1 MTKRKKSFG
10 QVKIHDTPLRDYF
23 GGDRGPGN
31 FNNLVQ
37 ALDFLHIKCG
47 LLAHYGPDYPLVE
60 PRELAPPLDSPLI
73 EHGDLPA
80 FSMVILDRPISYQD
94 EGFQFDMLPPE
105 GRPMDPTLAASNRQ
119 TFRDRLPRNLLA
131 ELENIVGRKALT
143 PLANYPD
150 LLKLLLRMDRGHVIA
165 RDNEDEFRL
174 VGIFASFPSDLD
186 GEIKRLG
193 KGIGKFLPGDNAM
206 YAANRLFVYRFLM
219 EQTAFPICGERHTSA
234 ALFARRLL
242 RRKER
247 FAVKVLGHS
256 DRTLTTLTS
265 EGAVG
270 RLPRV
275 EKVALVRAT
284 GCDSQRLEQMTR
296 GGYFVDPKRRVVILR
311 VKYQHHAYHRD
322 NVMEDRACSVL
333 SQEVVHPRTGEVL
346 EGLDVLGLSQDR
358 LLQLNDIVR
367 GEHQGAI
374 VYSQREIITTTMD
387 VDDRL
392 RFLAAWL
399 QKNRFQIADYS
410 PDHFERIVKVII
422 SFLDDKGLASCFDSN
437 RDLIQEIQG
446 LLAEL
451 RLAHRLRLLERL
463 VRNRADYEGRKLQ
476 HLQILVILNHF
487 LSEEGQQ
494 LAADHPKAMRKLLRI
509 CQSYLDDPYLKHRA
523 ARHEAKTNYDMQIN
537 NEYEKLTQVVLWC
550 KAMVSH

>member
-1 MTKRKKSFG
+1 MTKRKKAFG
-10 QVKIHDTPLRDYF
+10 QVKIQDTPLGDYF

-37 ALDFLHIKCG
+37 ALDFLHINCG
-47 LLAHYGPDYPLVE
+47 LLSHYGPDYPLVE
-60 PRELAPPLDSPLI
+60 SRELAPPLDSPLV
-73 EHGDLPA
+73 EHGNLPA

-94 EGFQFDMLPPE
+94 EGFQFDIMPPE
-105 GRPMDPTLAASNRQ
+105 GRPMDPTLAAANRQ

-131 ELENIVGRKALT
+131 DMENIVGRKALT
-143 PLANYPD
+143 PLANYPE
-150 LLKLLLRMDRGHVIA
+150 LLRLLLRMDRGHVIA
-165 RDNEDEFRL
+165 RDTDDEFRL
-174 VGIFASFPSDLD
+174 AGIFASFPSDLD

-193 KGIGKFLPGDNAM
+193 QAIGKFTPGDNAM

-284 GCDSQRLEQMTR
+284 GCDSQRLEHMTK
-296 GGYFVDPKRRVVILR
+296 GGYFVDAKRQVVILR
-311 VKYQHHAYHRD
+311 VKYQQHAYHRD

-333 SQEVVHPRTGEVL
+333 TQEVVHPQTGEIL
-346 EGLDVLGLSQDR
+346 EGLDILGLSQDR

-374 VYSQREIITTTMD
+374 VYSQREIIAATMD

-410 PDHFERIVKVII
+410 PDHFERIVKVVI
-422 SFLDDKGLASCFDSN
+422 SFLDDQDLASCFD
-437 RDLIQEIQG
+437 RHRELVQEIQG
-446 LLAEL
+446 LLTEL
-451 RLAHRLRLLERL
+451 RLAHRMRLLERL

-476 HLQILVILNHF
+476 HLQILIILNHF
-487 LSEEGQQ
+487 LSEEGEQ
-494 LAADHPKAMRKLLRI
+494 LAADHPRVMRKLLRI
-509 CQSYLDDPYLKHRA
+509 CQSYLDDPYLKRRA
-523 ARHEAKTNYDMQIN
+523 LSYEAKTNYDMQMKS
-537 NEYEKLTQVVLWC
+537 EYEKLTLVVQWC